1 MIYKFLQFLCLLI
14 CAIYLQ
20 LFFCNIMIYV
30 HYSLFIA
37 FIGSLM
43 PYIMV
48 KGSCFILILP
58 FQTIYLE
65 QSKKIQENWTRLEY
79 FDIVFC
85 VLFDH
90 YCQSFI
96 STRETGLRL
105 KIEIFLMRGSHL
117 A

>member
-1 MIYKFLQFLCLLI
+1 
-14 CAIYLQ
+14 
-20 LFFCNIMIYV
+20 
-30 HYSLFIA
+30 
-37 FIGSLM
+37 M
-43 PYIMV
+43 PYMMV
-48 KGSCFILILP
+48 KGSYFILVLP

-65 QSKKIQENWTRLEY
+65 QSKKIQEKWTRLEY
-79 FDIVFC
+79 FDIIFC
-85 VLFDH
+85 VFFDH